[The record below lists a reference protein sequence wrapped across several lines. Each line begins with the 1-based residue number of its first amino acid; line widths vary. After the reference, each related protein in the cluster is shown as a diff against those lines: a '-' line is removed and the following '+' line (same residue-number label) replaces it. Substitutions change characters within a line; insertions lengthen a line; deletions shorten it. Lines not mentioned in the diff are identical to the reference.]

1 MSAPLWGSLLVLN
14 RFLSLFQRS
23 PVQIW
28 LYENTDIRLTGVII
42 GFDEFMNVVLDN
54 AEEVKQDEF
63 KTRTPLGRIML
74 KGDNISVLQ
83 SLAAAK

>member
-1 MSAPLWGSLLVLN
+1 
-14 RFLSLFQRS
+14 
-23 PVQIW
+23 VQIW

-83 SLAAAK
+83 NAVAQRAE